1 MVAEGCMVG
10 VTDGVFGF
18 HNDNSMPLGL
28 VWAQPGVATSH
39 CCDFEIVVT
48 GKGGHASMPHLCKDP
63 LLAASHIVVA
73 LNNVVS
79 RRCACFAL
87 LSLLL
92 LLLLMWTYVQHFC
105 ALVRRAVSVLLA
117 VWQHNKCDP

>member
-1 MVAEGCMVG
+1 MAPHRFLFQPAEEGPGGAEPMVAEGCMVG

-18 HNDNSMPLGL
+18 HNVNLLPLGM
-28 VWAQPGVATSH
+28 VWVQPDVASAH
-39 CCDFEIVVT
+39 CFDFEIVVT

-79 RRCACFAL
+79 RRCACFHC
-87 LSLLL
+87 SLCCCCRC
-92 LLLLMWTYVQHFC
+92 Y
-105 ALVRRAVSVLLA
+105 
-117 VWQHNKCDP
+117 